1 MEWKVEIYIF
11 FFSTY
16 FQIDRIQGIAILG
29 GVDMENYNAVI
40 DVWGYLTRIK
50 LGIEII
56 SIE

>member
-1 MEWKVEIYIF
+1 MEGRNLYI

-16 FQIDRIQGIAILG
+16 FQIDRIQGIAIL

>member
-1 MEWKVEIYIF
+1 MEGRNLYI

-50 LGIEII
+50 LGIKII

>member
-1 MEWKVEIYIF
+1 MEGRNLYI

-16 FQIDRIQGIAILG
+16 FQIDCIQGIAILG